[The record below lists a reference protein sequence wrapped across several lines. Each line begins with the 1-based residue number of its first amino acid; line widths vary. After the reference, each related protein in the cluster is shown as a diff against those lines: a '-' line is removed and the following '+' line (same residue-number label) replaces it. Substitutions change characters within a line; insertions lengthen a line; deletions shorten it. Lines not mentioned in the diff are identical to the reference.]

1 MSFYRDRSLCLV
13 FLTSILTSQRQCK
26 LELSH
31 LALHELVT
39 LISHERHFFPTQKPS
54 YKTSFLTVFLSL
66 SDLLKVHIS
75 CWGFSSGSHYIQIQ
89 SGISCLYV
97 GKKFQTQRPI
107 INSSEGQYG
116 IGKLNFH
123 FKYLSIPFLC
133 VYVFILK
140 FILL

>member
-1 MSFYRDRSLCLV
+1 MWPEFENVFLKIYIYFACLSTGTVDLCLV

-54 YKTSFLTVFLSL
+54 YKTSFLTVSLSL

-75 CWGFSSGSHYIQIQ
+75 CWWFSSGSHHIQIQ

-97 GKKFQTQRPI
+97 GEKFQT
-107 INSSEGQYG
+107 
-116 IGKLNFH
+116 
-123 FKYLSIPFLC
+123 
-133 VYVFILK
+133 
-140 FILL
+140 